1 MAQTFKL
8 PDLGEGIH
16 EAEIQGV
23 LVSTGD
29 DVEEGQPV
37 LTVET
42 DKASVEVPSPYSG
55 TVTEIKVET
64 GDLVQVGDPLLIFG
78 EVEEE
83 AEEPA
88 KREKPPVQ
96 EAEPEEEPSRTEA
109 TETVQEPTAERAKD
123 RPVPASPAT
132 RRLARELGVNL
143 RQVPASGPAG
153 RVTAEDVRSFAEEGA
168 EEKAAGPRPS
178 EQKPTRPPRE
188 RPTRPVEAPSLPDF
202 SRWGQVE
209 RMPLRSVRR
218 TIAEKMT
225 QAWSQIPHVSHTD
238 VADITELDHLRRH
251 YKDEMGVG
259 SLTLTVFVMK
269 AAVAALK
276 AFPRFNASLDVEK
289 EEIILKHY
297 HHLGV
302 AVDTDRG
309 LVVPVIRD
317 VDRKSIAELSE
328 ELQEVVERTRAGE
341 TSLEDVQGGSFTIT
355 NVGILGGTTF
365 APIINYPQ
373 VAILGMAQARWQPTV
388 RNPGNE
394 GAMKIEPRFMLPLIL
409 AIDHRVLDG
418 ADAARFVTMLVDIL
432 QDTDRLMLML

>member
-16 EAEIQGV
+16 EAEIQEV

-42 DKASVEVPSPYSG
+42 DKASVEVPSPYNG
-55 TVTEIKVET
+55 TVTEIKVEA
-64 GDLVQVGDPLLIFG
+64 GDLVQVGDPLLIFS
-78 EVEEE
+78 EVEEK

-88 KREKPPVQ
+88 KKEKPPAQ
-96 EAEPEEEPSRTEA
+96 EAKPEKEPPRAEGKEA
-109 TETVQEPTAERAKD
+109 IQEPAAERAQG

-132 RRLARELGVNL
+132 RRLARELSVDL
-143 RQVPASGPAG
+143 RQVPPSGPAG
-153 RVTAEDVRSFAEEGA
+153 RVTAQDVRSFAEEGA
-168 EEKAAGPRPS
+168 EEKAVTPKPS
-178 EQKPTRPPRE
+178 EEKPARPPRE
-188 RPTRPVEAPSLPDF
+188 RATRPVEAPSLPDF

-209 RMPLRSVRR
+209 RIPLRSVRR
-218 TIAEKMT
+218 AIAEKMT

-238 VADITELDHLRRH
+238 LADITELDRLRRH
-251 YKDEMGVG
+251 YKDEMEAG

-269 AAVAALK
+269 AVVAALK
-276 AFPRFNASLDVEK
+276 AFPRFNASLDVET

-365 APIINYPQ
+365 VPIINYPQ

-388 RNPGNE
+388 RNPGDE
-394 GAMKIEPRFMLPLIL
+394 GAMKIEPRFTLPLI
-409 AIDHRVLDG
+409 AAVDHRVLDG
-418 ADAARFVTMLVDIL
+418 ADAARFVTMLVNIL
-432 QDTDRLMLML
+432 EDPDKLMLML